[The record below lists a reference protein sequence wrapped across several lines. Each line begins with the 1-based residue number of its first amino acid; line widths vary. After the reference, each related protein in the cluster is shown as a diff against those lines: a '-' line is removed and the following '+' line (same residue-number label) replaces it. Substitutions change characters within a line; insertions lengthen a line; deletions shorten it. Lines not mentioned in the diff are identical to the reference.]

1 MFFLSLLMNSRIV
14 QAIVAALA
22 VVAAFFAWLHFHDK
36 EIKRIATEEFNKA
49 QMEIVKKSDLEYKQK
64 TIIIDKNE
72 EAIRQVIQEKDAEIS
87 DLELQIQMNAAKEK
101 GGQNPSSDY
110 LKSIVKQL
118 DKAYGE
124 K

>member
-1 MFFLSLLMNSRIV
+1 MFFLSLIMNSRIV
-14 QAIVAALA
+14 QALIAALA
-22 VVAAFFAWLHFHDK
+22 IVAAFFTWLHFHDN
-36 EIKRIATEEFNKA
+36 EIKRLAVEEFNKA
-49 QMEIVKKSDLEYKQK
+49 QMEIVRKSDLEYKQK

-72 EAIRQVIQEKDAEIS
+72 EAIRQVIQEKDAEIN

-110 LKSIVKQL
+110 LKSIVRQL

>member
-1 MFFLSLLMNSRIV
+1 MFILSLLMNSRIV
-14 QAIVAALA
+14 QALVAALA
-22 VVAAFFAWLHFHDK
+22 IVAAFFTWLHFHDK
-36 EIKRIATEEFNKA
+36 EIKRQAVEEFNKA
-49 QMEIVKKSDLEYKQK
+49 QMEIVRKSDLEYQQK

-72 EAIRQVIQEKDAEIS
+72 EAIRQAIQEKDAEIN

-110 LKSIVKQL
+110 LKSIVRQL